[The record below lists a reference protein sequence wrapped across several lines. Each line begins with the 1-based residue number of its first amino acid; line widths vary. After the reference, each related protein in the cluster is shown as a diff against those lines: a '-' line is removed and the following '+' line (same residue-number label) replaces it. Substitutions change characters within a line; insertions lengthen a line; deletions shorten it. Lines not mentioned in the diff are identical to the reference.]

1 MLFTKESALFNKAVY
16 PPNLFKPNRVKQF
29 HFKALYLFTVAHI
42 KLCLQN
48 SKVEPPVSIEFLS
61 SYLQRFS

>member
-1 MLFTKESALFNKAVY
+1 MLLTKESALSNKAIY

-29 HFKALYLFTVAHI
+29 HFKALYLFAGGHI

-48 SKVEPPVSIEFLS
+48 SKVDCLIVCRKFD
-61 SYLQRFS
+61 